1 MTTTSAS
8 TTETHTTDDVVVD
21 YDDTT
26 TPRGSASLD
35 WSSLR
40 YIAGWYVLS
49 RCAVLLLA
57 QAAVWAN
64 SPVSVYNALTG
75 WDSSWYGGIATHGYP
90 SSAHG
95 SPRGNIWAFFPAW
108 PALLHVAHVVAG
120 GSWQRNAIA
129 LNFVL
134 GFTAALCLW
143 LVVAN
148 VFDRP
153 VADRTVVLFLFMP
166 SAFTLSMAYTE
177 SLFITVSALCLYALR
192 RKWWLVAGLAAAVA
206 SGTRIPGI
214 VLVACCAWAA
224 GAELVRGRGRGRY
237 VALLAPL
244 LAPMGLVGFMA
255 VVRAKVGNATEFL
268 SAEKVWNNRPRWGMT
283 VVDIMRRVLLSSS
296 RWSSPGPLAVAIL
309 VLFVAAGFVF
319 MFLQRDRIPF
329 TWWIFA
335 VGIVAFAIAPRIVG
349 PRYLLP
355 AFPPV
360 AALIARLPVRWF
372 VVVVATSAAMMS
384 VLTMLS
390 FGAGGYRMAP

>member
-8 TTETHTTDDVVVD
+8 TTETQTIDDDVVVD
-21 YDDTT
+21 HDDDTT
-26 TPRGSASLD
+26 ARERASLD

-40 YIAGWYVLS
+40 YITGWYLLS
-49 RCAVLLLA
+49 RFAVLLLA

-64 SPVSVYNALTG
+64 SHISVYDALTG

-108 PALLHVAHVVAG
+108 PALLHLAHLVAG

-143 LVVAN
+143 LVVAD

-153 VADRTVVLFLFMP
+153 VADRTVVLFLFLP

-192 RKWWLVAGLAAAVA
+192 RKWWLVAGLTAAVA

-224 GAELVRGRGRGRY
+224 GVELVRGRRRI
-237 VALLAPL
+237 VPLVAPL
-244 LAPMGLVGFMA
+244 LAPLGLVAFMA
-255 VVRAKVGNATEFL
+255 EAQAKVGNPTEFL
-268 SAEKVWNNRPRWGMT
+268 SAEKVWNNQPRWGMT
-283 VVDIMRRVLLSSS
+283 VVDIMRHVLLSSR
-296 RWSSPGPLAVAIL
+296 RWASPGPVTVAIL
-309 VLFVAAGFVF
+309 VLFVAVGFVF
-319 MFLQRDRIPF
+319 MFLQRDRIPV

-335 VGIVAFAIAPRIVG
+335 VGIVAFAVIPRIVG

-360 AALIARLPVRWF
+360 AALIARLPVRWYL
-372 VVVVATSAAMMS
+372 VVVATSAALMS

-390 FGAGGYRMAP
+390 FGAGGFRMAP